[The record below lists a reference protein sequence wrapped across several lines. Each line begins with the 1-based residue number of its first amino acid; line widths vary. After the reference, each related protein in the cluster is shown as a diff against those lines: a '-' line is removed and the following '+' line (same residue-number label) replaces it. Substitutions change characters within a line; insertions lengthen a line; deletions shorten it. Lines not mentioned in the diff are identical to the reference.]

1 MKTRYLVSG
10 LLTTLLLP
18 VSASSFAQVV
28 DVSPCQKIE
37 DRLARY
43 ACYDGVDP
51 QGTVAPRRE
60 PQQVQ
65 NSGSSQNARVERPQ
79 EEEEEEGFF
88 GRLFDGDD
96 EPEADEQTQVANS
109 ANTAGSAVDNFG
121 RANSNARVNEDEDGR
136 AELID
141 TVAAIEQLGPQ
152 MLLVTL
158 ESGQQWRQMLTK
170 RYPLRVGDEVRI
182 YPTRW
187 GSSYRMSSERLDAY
201 IQVQRVD

>member
-18 VSASSFAQVV
+18 VSVGSFAQAV
-28 DVSPCQKIE
+28 DVSSCQKIE

-60 PQQVQ
+60 PQAQTTRT
-65 NSGSSQNARVERPQ
+65 QNARVERA

-96 EPEADEQTQVANS
+96 DEPAEADDEAQVADS
-109 ANTAGSAVDNFG
+109 AAPAGSEVDSFG
-121 RANSNARVNEDEDGR
+121 RNSDSAQVREDEEGR
-136 AELID
+136 AELVD
-141 TVAAIEQLGPQ
+141 TVASIEQLGPK
-152 MLLVTL
+152 MMLVTL

-182 YPTRW
+182 YSTRW
-187 GSSYRMSSERLDAY
+187 GSSYRLSADRLDGY
-201 IQVQRVD
+201 VQVKRVD